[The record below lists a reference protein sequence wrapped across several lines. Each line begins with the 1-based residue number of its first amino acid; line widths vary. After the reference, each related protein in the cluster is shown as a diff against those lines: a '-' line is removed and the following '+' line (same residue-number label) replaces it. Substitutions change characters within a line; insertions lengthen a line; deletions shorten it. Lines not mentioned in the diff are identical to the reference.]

1 MAEVFQRVVDAVTVT
16 ADDGVDSPVYT
27 CPADT
32 TAIVIHC
39 QIANVDGT
47 SAADVNIDLY
57 DGTEARAVVSTL
69 SVPADS
75 AVNPVG
81 GKLVLKANDVLRC
94 WASADGDL
102 ELTLGILEIT

>member
-1 MAEVFQRVVDAVTVT
+1 MAETFQRVVDAITVT

-27 CPADT
+27 CPSAT

-39 QIANVDGT
+39 QVANVDGT
-47 SAADVNIDLY
+47 NSADVNIDLY

-69 SVPADS
+69 TVPADS

-81 GKLVLKANDVLRC
+81 GKLVLEENDVLRC

>member
-1 MAEVFQRVVDAVTVT
+1 MAEVFQRVVDAITVT

-27 CPADT
+27 CPAAT
-32 TAIVIHC
+32 TGIVIHC
-39 QIANVDGT
+39 QVANVDGT

-69 SVPADS
+69 AVPADS

-81 GKLVLKANDVLRC
+81 GKLVLEGNDVLRC
-94 WASADGDL
+94 WSSADGDL
-102 ELTLGILEIT
+102 E

>member
-1 MAEVFQRVVDAVTVT
+1 MAETFQRVVDAITVT

-27 CPADT
+27 CPAAT

-39 QIANVDGT
+39 QVANVDGT
-47 SAADVNIDLY
+47 NSADVNIDLY

-69 SVPADS
+69 AVPADT
-75 AVNPVG
+75 AVNPIG
-81 GKLVLKANDVLRC
+81 GKLVLEANDVLRC